1 MTDGVLQIVE
11 MKGSEVGPKEEG
23 GEGQSLELTKRR
35 RRRCLSQNPV
45 RGWQLPVPAVDKMPG
60 GSQREG
66 VLTGWSELKGGHRES
81 GGR

>member
-23 GEGQSLELTKRR
+23 GEGQSLELPKRR

-45 RGWQLPVPAVDKMPG
+45 RGW
-60 GSQREG
+60 
-66 VLTGWSELKGGHRES
+66 
-81 GGR
+81 